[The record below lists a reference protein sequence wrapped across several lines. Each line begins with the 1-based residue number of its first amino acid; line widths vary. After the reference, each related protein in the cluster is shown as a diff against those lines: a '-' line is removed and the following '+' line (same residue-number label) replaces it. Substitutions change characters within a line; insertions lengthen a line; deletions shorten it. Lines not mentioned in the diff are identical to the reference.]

1 VNVKGCDS
9 FLYLYLTVSD
19 TTNLF
24 LFDTTCKNQPKSFN
38 GVQLNVA
45 GIYRDTLLNAN
56 GCDSFIYY
64 NLFVKDTTK
73 YDSFLTICIYNPIIF
88 NGISRNINGI
98 YKDTLV
104 NVSNCDSF
112 IYLHLTV
119 NDTSRK
125 DSFLT
130 ICKNYPITF
139 NGQTLNTSGVY
150 RDTFVNAN
158 GCDSFLVL
166 NLTVND
172 TTKKDSFLT
181 ICKNYPIVF
190 NGISRNTSGTY
201 KDTLVNVK
209 GCDSFVYLDL
219 IVNDV
224 SSIILFDTTCKNYPK
239 LFNGS
244 LINIPGLYRD
254 TLINAKGCDSF
265 IFYSLF
271 VKDTT
276 KFDSFYSICK
286 NQSIIFNGITC
297 NTTGI
302 YKDTFV
308 NAKGCDSF
316 LYLHLNVRDT
326 TKKDSFL
333 TICKNYPITFNGVSL
348 NTGGTY
354 KDTLV
359 NVKGCDSFVYLYLTV
374 NDTTKKDSF
383 LTTCKN
389 YPITFN
395 GVSLNTSGTYK
406 DTLVNVKGCD
416 SFIYLHLT
424 VNDVS
429 TAVLVDTTCKNYPKL
444 FNGSLINIPG
454 LYRDTLVNSKGC
466 DSFIFYSLFVK
477 DTSKFD
483 SFYSICKN
491 QSIIFNG
498 LTLNN
503 SGVYRDTLIN
513 TKGCDSFLYLHLNVR
528 DTSKKDSFK
537 TICKGSSI
545 IFNGL
550 VLNTTGIYRDTF
562 INSRGCDSFLYLH
575 LIVTDTAHKDSFL
588 SICINSQILF
598 NGKIINKAGIYKDTF
613 SAGGCDSFIY
623 LYLSIRDTTVKKIF
637 DTTCKNYP
645 KSFNGSLI
653 NVTGIY
659 KDTLVNSAGCD
670 SFIYYHLFVKDT
682 TYYDSFLTICKNFP
696 IKFNGMFRNNSG
708 LFKDTLVNS
717 VGCDSFL
724 YLYLEVLSPYIISRD
739 THLCYSYSYRGKTY
753 QANAIIYDTLKGRIN
768 CDSIYYATNLII
780 HNPYSKEDDSAKGCT
795 KVEYRGQLY
804 KKDTSFAINQ
814 KKLIFPY
821 CDSINQKAVIKI
833 YPYPK
838 AKITISPDTLVRE
851 GQMIDI
857 QASGGYSYRWAHTNS
872 TSSLLEYKIT
882 ETIVFTVTV
891 TGDNQ
896 CESTVSQIVNLIPII
911 EVPKVFSP
919 NNDGNNDIL
928 TIFTEGN
935 LTILG
940 TKIFNR
946 WGQVVFESNDPNPK
960 WDGIFKGDNQ
970 PQGSYVIQIE
980 YIHNGK
986 KAIYTGATTLIR

>member
-1 VNVKGCDS
+1 M
-9 FLYLYLTVSD
+9 
-19 TTNLF
+19 
-24 LFDTTCKNQPKSFN
+24 
-38 GVQLNVA
+38 
-45 GIYRDTLLNAN
+45 
-56 GCDSFIYY
+56 
-64 NLFVKDTTK
+64 
-73 YDSFLTICIYNPIIF
+73 
-88 NGISRNINGI
+88 
-98 YKDTLV
+98 
-104 NVSNCDSF
+104 
-112 IYLHLTV
+112 
-119 NDTSRK
+119 
-125 DSFLT
+125 
-130 ICKNYPITF
+130 
-139 NGQTLNTSGVY
+139 
-150 RDTFVNAN
+150 
-158 GCDSFLVL
+158 
-166 NLTVND
+166 
-172 TTKKDSFLT
+172 
-181 ICKNYPIVF
+181 
-190 NGISRNTSGTY
+190 TY
-201 KDTLVNVK
+201 
-209 GCDSFVYLDL
+209 
-219 IVNDV
+219 
-224 SSIILFDTTCKNYPK
+224 
-239 LFNGS
+239 
-244 LINIPGLYRD
+244 
-254 TLINAKGCDSF
+254 
-265 IFYSLF
+265 
-271 VKDTT
+271 
-276 KFDSFYSICK
+276 
-286 NQSIIFNGITC
+286 

-302 YKDTFV
+302 YKDT
-308 NAKGCDSF
+308 
-316 LYLHLNVRDT
+316 LLN
-326 TKKDSFL
+326 
-333 TICKNYPITFNGVSL
+333 
-348 NTGGTY
+348 
-354 KDTLV
+354 
-359 NVKGCDSFVYLYLTV
+359 
-374 NDTTKKDSF
+374 
-383 LTTCKN
+383 
-389 YPITFN
+389 
-395 GVSLNTSGTYK
+395 
-406 DTLVNVKGCD
+406 
-416 SFIYLHLT
+416 
-424 VNDVS
+424 
-429 TAVLVDTTCKNYPKL
+429 
-444 FNGSLINIPG
+444 
-454 LYRDTLVNSKGC
+454 
-466 DSFIFYSLFVK
+466 
-477 DTSKFD
+477 
-483 SFYSICKN
+483 SI
-491 QSIIFNG
+491 
-498 LTLNN
+498 
-503 SGVYRDTLIN
+503 
-513 TKGCDSFLYLHLNVR
+513 GCDSFLYLHLNVR

-986 KAIYTGATTLIR
+986 KAIYTGTTTLIR